1 MRSHPLDLASLTAGD
16 LPGLDPT
23 WSRRLDVPDADGIPR
38 TWHYLERP
46 AWSGAEAAAGEAGE
60 GGAAGEAGF
69 SDHGREGSSPAAE
82 EAGFSDHGRG
92 SRGPTAGAAGF
103 SDHGRESRSPAA
115 EEAGFSHHGRG
126 TRRPGPAPV
135 GTMLCLHGNPTWSY
149 LWRRFLAAAP
159 AGWRVIA
166 PDQLGMGWS
175 ERLDRP
181 RTLAERID
189 DLGRLTEALGV
200 TGPVVAVAH
209 DWGGPVLLGWA
220 ERHREL
226 LAGVVLTNTGVTLP
240 ADTAPPGL
248 ITLARSGPLLATV
261 CARTPAFVRATTALS
276 RPALPRAVRDAFASP
291 YALPGRRAA
300 VRDFVADIP
309 LESDHPSR
317 AALDG
322 VVDGLAELA
331 DLPALLVWGPRDPVF
346 SIRYLHDLRRRLPR
360 ADVQLY
366 PHASHLVA
374 EDAPQA
380 ATDVWDWIGVSVAPR
395 LGSID
400 GWSPAGDGAP
410 LARTTGPTD
419 PSNPTDPSDPTHPSD
434 PTDRPLW
441 EGLLARSTDD
451 EIAIAELG
459 AGAAAPISFADLE
472 RRIAHLASGLDRA
485 GVQPGQRVALLVR
498 PGIELTVAVYACWR
512 VGAAIVVADAGLG
525 LRNLGRAL
533 RSADPDH
540 LIAIPAG
547 LLAAAA
553 LRVPGARV
561 VAGELPTVLRRRLR
575 VSHSLAELEAQGAT
589 TTHGAGSLTPPA
601 SPTSPASPAES
612 PESQAP
618 PAPPESSRLPD
629 RAPSPDAEAAVLF
642 TSGAT
647 GPAKGVVYRHHQL
660 RAQLDLVRTAADLAP
675 GARLVAAFPPFA
687 LYGPALGAAAAVPD
701 MDPTKPATLTAT
713 ALAEAVAAVRA
724 TVVFASPAA
733 LRNVAATADA
743 LTPGQRDHLGRVQT
757 LLSAGAPVPVPLL
770 REIQTLLPG
779 AVLHTPYGM
788 TEALP
793 TTDVTL
799 AEIEQALADAGPAAE
814 GVCVG
819 RPLPGVRLAVDP
831 LDVTGTP
838 VGSLRS
844 EAGATG
850 EICVAGDHVKDHYD
864 RLWSTQRRSASPA
877 GWHRTGDVGHLDAQG
892 RLWVEG
898 RLVHVITGPDGPVT
912 PVGIEQRVES
922 VPAVVLASAVGVGP
936 AGTQQTVVVLV
947 ADDHHPGPLASASLA
962 AEVRAASGRPLAA
975 VLVTDRLPVDIR
987 HASKIDRVR
996 VARWAEHV
1004 LAGGASRGRYRRP

>member
-1 MRSHPLDLASLTAGD
+1 MRSHPSDLASLTAGE
-16 LPGLDPT
+16 LPGLDPA
-23 WSRRLDVPDADGIPR
+23 WSRRLDVPDADGVPR

-46 AWSGAEAAAGEAGE
+46 AR
-60 GGAAGEAGF
+60 
-69 SDHGREGSSPAAE
+69 SDGSAAE
-82 EAGFSDHGRG
+82 
-92 SRGPTAGAAGF
+92 P
-103 SDHGRESRSPAA
+103 
-115 EEAGFSHHGRG
+115 
-126 TRRPGPAPV
+126 PV

-159 AGWRVIA
+159 PGWRVIA

-181 RTLAERID
+181 RTLAQRID
-189 DLGRLTEALGV
+189 DLGRLTDALQV

-209 DWGGPVLLGWA
+209 DWGGPVLMGWA
-220 ERHREL
+220 ERHRDL
-226 LAGVVLTNTGVTLP
+226 LAGVVLTNTGVALP
-240 ADTAPPGL
+240 ADTAPPAL
-248 ITLARSGPLLATV
+248 ITLARSGPLLETV

-276 RPALPRAVRDAFASP
+276 RPALPRPVRDAFAGP
-291 YALPGRRAA
+291 YALPVRRHA

-309 LESDHPSR
+309 FESDHPSR
-317 AALDG
+317 TTLDA
-322 VVDGLAELA
+322 VADGLADLA

-366 PHASHLVA
+366 PRASHLVV

-380 ATDVWDWIGVSVAPR
+380 ATDVWGWIDDSVVPHRTAAPV
-395 LGSID
+395 
-400 GWSPAGDGAP
+400 PARDTTTTAPSGA
-410 LARTTGPTD
+410 
-419 PSNPTDPSDPTHPSD
+419 
-434 PTDRPLW
+434 DRPLW
-441 EGLLARSTDD
+441 QGLLDRAGDD
-451 EIAIAELG
+451 ETAIAELG
-459 AGAAAPISFADLE
+459 PHAGAPIGFADLE
-472 RRIAHLASGLDRA
+472 RRIAALAVGLEHA
-485 GVQPGQRVALLVR
+485 GVRPGQRVALLVR

-540 LIAIPAG
+540 LIAIPSG
-547 LLAAAA
+547 LLAATA
-553 LRVPGARV
+553 LRVPGARIL
-561 VAGELPTVLRRRLR
+561 AGDLPTVVRRRLH
-575 VSHSLAELEAQGAT
+575 VSHSLAELEAIGAT
-589 TTHGAGSLTPPA
+589 AQEGAGSFP
-601 SPTSPASPAES
+601 SSGS
-612 PESQAP
+612 SQH
-618 PAPPESSRLPD
+618 LD
-629 RAPSPDAEAAVLF
+629 RSPSPDDEAAVLF

-647 GPAKGVVYRHHQL
+647 GPAKGVVYRHRQL
-660 RAQLDLVRTAADLAP
+660 RAQLDLVRAAADLSP

-701 MDPTKPATLTAT
+701 MDPTRPATLTAT

-743 LTPGQRDHLGRVQT
+743 LTPTARKQLGGVRT

-770 REIQTLLPG
+770 RQIQTLLPG
-779 AVLHTPYGM
+779 ATLHTPYGM

-799 AEIEQALADAGPAAE
+799 AEIEQALTDAGPAAE

-831 LDVTGTP
+831 LDRTGTP
-838 VGSLRS
+838 KGSLQTRP
-844 EAGATG
+844 GVTG
-850 EICVAGDHVKDHYD
+850 EICVAGAHVKDHYD
-864 RLWSTQRRSASPA
+864 RLWSTQRRSATPD
-877 GWHRTGDVGHLDAQG
+877 GWHRTGDVGHLDEQG

-922 VPAVVLASAVGVGP
+922 VSAVAQAAAVGVGP
-936 AGTQQTVVVLV
+936 AGTQQTVLVVV
-947 ADDHHPGPLASASLA
+947 AHDHRPAPLAPAPLA
-962 AEVRAASGRPLAA
+962 AEIRAAAGRQVAA

-987 HASKIDRVR
+987 HASKIDRTR

-1004 LAGGASRGRYRRP
+1004 LAGGRPGGRFRRP